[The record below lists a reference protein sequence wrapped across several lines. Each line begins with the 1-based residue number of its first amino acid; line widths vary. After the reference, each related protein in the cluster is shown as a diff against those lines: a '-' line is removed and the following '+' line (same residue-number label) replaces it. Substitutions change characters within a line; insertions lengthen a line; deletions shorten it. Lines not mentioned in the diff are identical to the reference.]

1 MMDNNNK
8 QQQRIVWSFLKWKVN
23 YCLARKSI
31 FTSLF
36 LFSQHKALSF
46 CLFDWC

>member
-31 FTSLF
+31 FTSPFLSTQSSLF
-36 LFSQHKALSF
+36 LFV
-46 CLFDWC
+46 